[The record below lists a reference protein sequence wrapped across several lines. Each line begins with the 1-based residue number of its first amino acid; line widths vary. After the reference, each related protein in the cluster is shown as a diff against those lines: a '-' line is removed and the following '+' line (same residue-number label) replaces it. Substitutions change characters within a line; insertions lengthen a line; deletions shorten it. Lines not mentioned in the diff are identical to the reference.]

1 MVNSIAILCRGG
13 LKEVLCGLP
22 LVSLCRARFPG
33 AKLTLFV
40 DEEGSP
46 LIPFLQGPDQIVVIP
61 KGARAQWKKA
71 WELRKEKFDFMFTPP
86 TKALQKRDF
95 FTYVLRAKRKER
107 YQETGFECRK
117 HQAVKGLNLVDRELE
132 EVPHEFFPKLHH
144 VPCFTFPEKT
154 LLVRISDVE
163 IRPEKYQH
171 MLHQLYRKKP
181 FHLILSG
188 TRKEWEKGRD
198 FGAGMKIPYQVMITE
213 QMEDFLQLLASV
225 DGCLVEEGD
234 TAHLAAALDIPQV
247 ALFGGT
253 HVWKW
258 APLSE
263 KAICLEN
270 PEQVS
275 EIPEEEIE
283 VALEKILG

>member
-1 MVNSIAILCRGG
+1 MTNSIAILCRGG
-13 LKEVLCGLP
+13 LREVLCGLP
-22 LVSLCRARFPG
+22 LASLCRARFPE

-46 LIPFLQGPDQIVVIP
+46 LTPFLQGPDQVVVIP
-61 KGARAQWKKA
+61 SSARAQWKKA
-71 WELRKEKFDFMFTPP
+71 WELRKEKFDFIFTAPN
-86 TKALQKRDF
+86 TTSRKRDF

-107 YQETGFECRK
+107 CGESDFDCRK
-117 HQAVKGLNLVDRELE
+117 HQAVKGLNLLDQKLE
-132 EVPHEFFPKLHH
+132 EVPPEYFPKLHH

-154 LLVRISDVE
+154 LLVKISDVE
-163 IRPEKYQH
+163 RLPEKYQQMFH
-171 MLHQLYRKKP
+171 HLYRKKP

-188 TRKEWEKGRD
+188 TRNEWEKGKN
-198 FGAGMKIPYQVMITE
+198 FGKGMHIPYQVMITE
-213 QMEDFLQLLASV
+213 QLEDFLQLLASV
-225 DGCLVEEGD
+225 DGCLVEEGN

-247 ALFGGT
+247 ALFGAT
-253 HVWKW
+253 RVWKW

-275 EIPEEEIE
+275 DIPKEEIE
-283 VALEKILG
+283 MALERIL